1 LRGDHI
7 GLTGVD
13 RRGVLFFAPCC
24 FEVVMRLLASLFV
37 LFLFT
42 PVSMADDSAL
52 VPFDQN
58 YSAMAV
64 VDAGLAEAL
73 AEDKRLLLVF
83 GANWCHDSRGLAG
96 HFQDPELA
104 ATLSEHYVTRFIDI
118 GWREHNQDVIR
129 RFGVAALYATP
140 MVMIIDPVDE
150 TLLNRDEREAWG
162 SAAST
167 PVDRARAYF
176 ARWAGEVPQAGG
188 VIETSLIYQAMMIE
202 IDLFEE
208 EQGARLAKAYIDI
221 GRWRSQPEAERP
233 EGFMTLLDE
242 VDDWR
247 RELPR
252 QIAQQR
258 STAHSMV
265 VDALTEIAGDAPV
278 SAETVAVLD
287 RQDPD
292 LHLDFQPHQSE
303 RW

>member
-1 LRGDHI
+1 
-7 GLTGVD
+7 
-13 RRGVLFFAPCC
+13 
-24 FEVVMRLLASLFV
+24 MRLLASLFV
-37 LFLFT
+37 LFLIA
-42 PVSMADDSAL
+42 PVSMADEDAPA
-52 VPFDQN
+52 PFDQN

-64 VDAGLAEAL
+64 VDAALAEAL
-73 AEDKRLLLVF
+73 AGEKRLLLVF

-96 HFQDPELA
+96 HFQDPQLA
-104 ATLSEHYVTRFIDI
+104 ATLGEHYVTRFIDI

-140 MVMIIDPVDE
+140 MVMIIDPADE

-162 SAAST
+162 TAAST
-167 PVDRARAYF
+167 PVEQARAYF
-176 ARWAGEVPQAGG
+176 ARWAGEIPQTGG
-188 VIETSLIYQAMMIE
+188 VVETSLVYQAMMIE

-208 EQGARLAKAYIDI
+208 EQGNRLAAAYVDVGI
-221 GRWRSQPEAERP
+221 WRGLPEAERP
-233 EGFMTLLDE
+233 EGFMALYDE
-242 VDDWR
+242 VDAWR

-252 QIAQQR
+252 QVAEQR

-265 VDALTEIAGDAPV
+265 VNALTEIAGEAPV
-278 SAETVAVLD
+278 SAETVAALD